1 MKGAEPFDRGR
12 LLSSFLRLRVTFEVD
27 ERVGAIGA
35 LKVEE
40 TLEGVE
46 DDGKGMYM
54 ELLKEGDEFVLV
66 EDVPSDQAGEEGRP
80 VL

>member
-1 MKGAEPFDRGR
+1 MKGAEPFDRWR
-12 LLSSFLRLRVTFEVD
+12 LLSFFLRLRVTFEVD

-54 ELLKEGDEFVLV
+54 ELLKEGDEVVLV
-66 EDVPSDQAGEEGRP
+66 EDDPSDQAGEEGRP

>member
-1 MKGAEPFDRGR
+1 M
-12 LLSSFLRLRVTFEVD
+12 
-27 ERVGAIGA
+27 GAIGA

-46 DDGKGMYM
+46 DDDGKGMYM

>member
-1 MKGAEPFDRGR
+1 M
-12 LLSSFLRLRVTFEVD
+12 TFEGD

-40 TLEGVE
+40 TFEGVE
-46 DDGKGMYM
+46 DDDGKGMYM